1 MTTDSAPR
9 FRFAG
14 FELDVA
20 AYELRRDGTPVR
32 LERQPMEVLLLLVER
47 GGQLVSRQDI
57 VDRLWGAEVFVD
69 VDTGV
74 NTAIRKIRAALRDP
88 AETPRFIETVPG
100 KGYRFAAPLERVT
113 DRTDASPQ
121 AGVTPP
127 PLPAATAAAGRGRS
141 MAIAAGTVTLLLIVG
156 AVLAVLWRNR
166 DDATVTRRTLA
177 VLPFEN
183 LSGDPARDYL
193 ADGLAEETIASLGQI
208 DPAHVMVIGRTSVMT
223 YKGTTKSLATIGR
236 ELGVDYLVEGS
247 LRAEGTQ
254 LRVTSKLIRVGDQM
268 QIWSQSYDRAAG
280 SLLAVQREL
289 SAAIAQQVR
298 LQLSPERLSALARRQ
313 TRNAEAYDLYLRGRG
328 FANQRTPA
336 ATAKAIEY
344 FERAT
349 ALDPAYA
356 LAWAGLAEA
365 YGASPVN
372 GDADPRTVA
381 PQVRQAARNATAADG
396 QLAEAQFSQA
406 YVSWMFDWDWPAA
419 LAGLR
424 RAEALGP
431 GQALH
436 QAVLGHVLSQV
447 GRHDEARTYLR
458 RAREMDPFS
467 GMPHAM
473 SSQVAFQARD
483 FSAAL
488 EHARQA
494 IAVDEKFWIGHMMA
508 GQAYAELGKPDLAF
522 DALAEAAR
530 LSGGNSKPLS
540 NKGHLLARIGRSAEA
555 RGILDALASGART
568 RYVPPYAM
576 ALIHAGLGER
586 DAAFA
591 WLERAYAARD
601 VHLIFLTQD
610 PKWDGYRGDP
620 RFQALLSRCGFAVT

>member
-1 MTTDSAPR
+1 MTTDPDAC

-14 FELDVA
+14 FELDAA
-20 AYELRRDGTPVR
+20 AYELRRDGAPIR

-47 GGQLVSRQDI
+47 GGRLVSRQDI
-57 VDRLWGAEVFVD
+57 VDRLWGSEVFVD

-88 AETPRFIETVPG
+88 AETPRFIETVAG
-100 KGYRFAAPLERVT
+100 KGYRFVAPVERVSGKA
-113 DRTDASPQ
+113 DAQPEA
-121 AGVTPP
+121 AGTAP
-127 PLPAATAAAGRGRS
+127 PLAAAAGGAWS
-141 MAIAAGTVTLLLIVG
+141 SAMIAAAIALVLIVG
-156 AVLAVLWRNR
+156 AAVTALWPNR
-166 DDATVTRRTLA
+166 DDSTITRRTLA

-183 LSGDPARDYL
+183 LSGDPGRDYL
-193 ADGLAEETIASLGQI
+193 ADGLAEETIATLGQI

-247 LRAEGTQ
+247 VRAEGAQ
-254 LRVTSKLIRVGDQM
+254 VRVTSKLIRVHDQM
-268 QIWSQSYDRAAG
+268 QIWSDSYDRAAS

-289 SAAIAQQVR
+289 STAIAQQVR
-298 LQLSPERLSALARRQ
+298 LRLSPERLSALARRQ

-336 ATAKAIEY
+336 ATVKAIEY
-344 FERAT
+344 FDRAT
-349 ALDPAYA
+349 RLDPAYA

-372 GDADPRTVA
+372 GDADPQTVA
-381 PQVRQAARNATAADG
+381 SQVREAARNATAADPG
-396 QLAEAQFSQA
+396 LAEAQFSQA
-406 YVSWMFDWDWPAA
+406 YVSWMFDWNWAA
-419 LAGLR
+419 AIASFR

-431 GQALH
+431 GEALH
-436 QAVLGHVLSQV
+436 QAILGHVLSQV
-447 GRHDEARTYLR
+447 GRHEEARAYLK

-494 IAVDEKFWIGHMMA
+494 IAVDERFWIGHMMA
-508 GQAYAELGKPDLAF
+508 GQAYAELGKADQAF
-522 DALAEAAR
+522 DAFAEAAR

-540 NKGHLLARIGRSAEA
+540 NKGHLLARTGRPAEA
-555 RGILDALASGART
+555 RAILAAFASAART
-568 RYVPPYAM
+568 RYVPPYAL

-586 DAAFA
+586 DAAFE

-610 PKWDGYRGDP
+610 PKWDGYRDDP
-620 RFQALLSRCGFAVT
+620 RFSALLTRCGFDVT

>member
-1 MTTDSAPR
+1 MTTDPDAC

-14 FELDVA
+14 FELDAA
-20 AYELRRDGTPVR
+20 AYELRRDGAPIR

-47 GGQLVSRQDI
+47 GGRLVSRQDI
-57 VDRLWGAEVFVD
+57 VDRLWGSEVFVD

-88 AETPRFIETVPG
+88 AETPRFIETVAG
-100 KGYRFAAPLERVT
+100 KGYRFVAPVDRVSGKADAQPEAAGT
-113 DRTDASPQ
+113 A
-121 AGVTPP
+121 P
-127 PLPAATAAAGRGRS
+127 PLAAAAGGAWS
-141 MAIAAGTVTLLLIVG
+141 SAMIAAAIALVLIVG
-156 AVLAVLWRNR
+156 AAVTALWPNR
-166 DDATVTRRTLA
+166 DDSTITRRTLA

-183 LSGDPARDYL
+183 LSGDPGRDYL
-193 ADGLAEETIASLGQI
+193 ADGLAEETIATLGQI

-247 LRAEGTQ
+247 VRAEGAQ
-254 LRVTSKLIRVGDQM
+254 VRVTSKLIRVHDQM
-268 QIWSQSYDRAAG
+268 QIWSDSYDRAAS

-289 SAAIAQQVR
+289 STAIAQQVR
-298 LQLSPERLSALARRQ
+298 LRLSPERLSALARRQ

-336 ATAKAIEY
+336 ATVKAIEY
-344 FERAT
+344 FDRAT
-349 ALDPAYA
+349 RLDPAYA

-372 GDADPRTVA
+372 GDADPQTVA
-381 PQVRQAARNATAADG
+381 SQVREAARNATAADPG
-396 QLAEAQFSQA
+396 LAEAQFSQA
-406 YVSWMFDWDWPAA
+406 YVSWMFDWNWAA
-419 LAGLR
+419 AIASFR

-431 GQALH
+431 GEALH
-436 QAVLGHVLSQV
+436 QAILGHVLSQV
-447 GRHDEARTYLR
+447 GRHEEARAYLK

-494 IAVDEKFWIGHMMA
+494 IAVDERFWIGHMMA
-508 GQAYAELGKPDLAF
+508 GQAYAELGKADQAF
-522 DALAEAAR
+522 DAFAEAAR

-540 NKGHLLARIGRSAEA
+540 NKGHLLARTGRPAEA
-555 RGILDALASGART
+555 RAILAAFASAART
-568 RYVPPYAM
+568 RYVPPYAL

-586 DAAFA
+586 DAAFE

-610 PKWDGYRGDP
+610 PKWDGYRDDP
-620 RFQALLSRCGFAVT
+620 RFSALLTRCGFDVT